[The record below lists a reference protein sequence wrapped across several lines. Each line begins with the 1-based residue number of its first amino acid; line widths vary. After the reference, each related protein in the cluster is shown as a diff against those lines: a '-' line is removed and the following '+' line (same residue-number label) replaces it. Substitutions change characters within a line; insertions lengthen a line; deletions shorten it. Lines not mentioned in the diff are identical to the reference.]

1 MYFYLIWKFVFV
13 FEVKSGKAKYLNL
26 IKTNVYLDP
35 TLVPGDCGDD
45 YDGSRCDDVTGV
57 VD

>member
-1 MYFYLIWKFVFV
+1 M
-13 FEVKSGKAKYLNL
+13 KSGKAKYLNL

-45 YDGSRCDDVTGV
+45 YDGSRCDDVNGV